1 MDFWDTFWATMW
13 GALGGALVGALAA
26 WGFALDLGRRDKKRA
41 YKQGLDDAVGQVIQ
55 NFGGLNGAVRAF
67 PFAYG
72 PKANLAVETPHVA
85 NARLLTSIRV
95 AQMAANVAD
104 SAPLEA
110 AYELATA
117 KDEPSDNQRELD
129 RDNAADTLALW
140 RRDKLTTEEAATR
153 IRHRPEVPAPA
164 E

>member
-13 GALGGALVGALAA
+13 GALVGALAA
-26 WGFALDLGRRDKKRA
+26 WGFALDLGRREKKRA
-41 YKQGLDDAVGQVIQ
+41 YKQDLDDAVGQVIQ
-55 NFGGLNGAVRAF
+55 NFGGLNAAVQAF
-67 PFAYG
+67 SFAYG
-72 PKANLAVETPHVA
+72 PKANLAVETPHAA

-117 KDEPSDNQRELD
+117 KGEPSDNRRELD

-140 RRDKLTTEEAATR
+140 RRGKLTTGEAATR
-153 IRHRPEVPAPA
+153 IRQRPELPAPA